1 MNPNLSASPRAAKPT
16 FSPTKIVTFLQC
28 STLYRYIYVDHIG
41 RFYQR
46 PKAYFS
52 FGATLHTV
60 LQAFHAEG
68 ARATPEEMIQ
78 QYQQS
83 WQSAG
88 YASAEEETQ
97 YQIEGMAALATYHD
111 AVQQRLH
118 TGVQTLL
125 IEKFIQSDMGSFIL
139 NGRVD
144 RVDRWPDG
152 SLEIVDYKSGRL
164 SVSQEDVAN
173 DLAMGIYQLI
183 IKRLYPDTPVRAT
196 IYCLRSGQS
205 ATAELAS
212 TELEACE
219 KDVRTIVQ
227 DIMATHFNSLKPQ
240 LLPICEECDFRTRCE
255 RYWKQKKQ

>member
-1 MNPNLSASPRAAKPT
+1 MNLNSSASPRAAKPT

-28 STLYRYIYVDHIG
+28 STLYRYIYVDRVG

-60 LQAFHAEG
+60 LQAFHSEG
-68 ARATPEEMIQ
+68 AQATPEEMIQ
-78 QYQQS
+78 QYQRN

-88 YASAEEETQ
+88 YASAEEENQ

-111 AVQQRLH
+111 AVQQRLR
-118 TGVQTLL
+118 TGVQTLF
-125 IEKFIQSDMGSFIL
+125 IEKFIQSDMGTFIL

-152 SLEIVDYKSGRL
+152 SLDIVDYKSGRL

-183 IKRLYPDTPVRAT
+183 LKRLYPDAPVRAT

-212 TELEACE
+212 SDLKACE
-219 KDVRTIVQ
+219 EDVRAIVQ
-227 DIMATHFNSLKPQ
+227 DIISTDFHSLKPQ
-240 LLPICEECDFRTRCE
+240 RLPLCERCDFRSRCE
-255 RYWKQKKQ
+255 RYWNQQKH